1 MCADG
6 TFSDYVLTSFTTL
19 LAAPGCGETLT
30 YDYPNASSGGS
41 LFDDNFDLTSND
53 YSSDLLFTTSAGDD
67 DGDGV
72 TDAVTVTLGGSTES
86 NYDWVFIT
94 DGAGNLLYGPVSGPQ
109 SGSYT
114 SADGTVNVYLA
125 ADGSIQDGPVIFDIS
140 CAGLSISENN
150 IADLRIYPNPVSDNY
165 ATIVSSLSGD
175 KFVELFDINGR
186 KVLSTSISGDILDVS
201 SLESGFYISEKMMKI

>member
-1 MCADG
+1 M
-6 TFSDYVLTSFTTL
+6 
-19 LAAPGCGETLT
+19 
-30 YDYPNASSGGS
+30 
-41 LFDDNFDLTSND
+41 TSND

-125 ADGSIQDGPVIFDIS
+125 ADTSVQGGPVTFEIGCALSVSDNEIS
-140 CAGLSISENN
+140 
-150 IADLRIYPNPVSDNY
+150 DLRIYPNPVDTDY
-165 ATIVSSLSGD
+165 VTIVSSLTGD
-175 KFVELFDINGR
+175 KFVEMFDINGR
-186 KVLSTSISGDILDVS
+186 RVLSTSISGNTLDIS
-201 SLESGFYISEKMMKI
+201 SLESGFYMTRVTICLLYTSPSPRD